1 MENSDPKGLSVT
13 LGRQKGKAGTPKLIE
28 FTSEKNPYI
37 ISDKYNQ
44 LGRKFQKLPP
54 SCIPFSLHLYSYH
67 LLPTK
72 YLGECLCISPKSSS
86 SAMHCILLSLSC
98 IQEQYSRNHL
108 FFLLYHQFFLM
119 FCHFHQWINMLY
131 YFHFLKG
138 FPWDICI
145 VLEHY
150 PQTFYTKYKM
160 KMLLYNQEIWQS
172 PF

>member
-108 FFLLYHQFFLM
+108 FFLLYHQFFFNVLS
-119 FCHFHQWINMLY
+119 FSSVNKHAILLSFFKRLPLRYLHSTRTLSTDFLY
-131 YFHFLKG
+131 KVQNENVTL
-138 FPWDICI
+138 
-145 VLEHY
+145 
-150 PQTFYTKYKM
+150 
-160 KMLLYNQEIWQS
+160 
-172 PF
+172 